1 MYPCFIRS
9 KTRDNFVE
17 NPDMFEMNE
26 LVVQI
31 YEMQLRC
38 FKELWY

>member
-17 NPDMFEMNE
+17 NPDMFEMNG
-26 LVVQI
+26 LVQI